1 MSRTDA
7 EINDMRLIAEFKGTT
22 FSKYKKSDVRSELVK
37 CILDGKI
44 EPACNWSSEFIC
56 AGQYLELWDIIL
68 TMVGKHIHLAN
79 TKLPLYI
86 EMRYDVFKQIMSG
99 GYVGNEL
106 ALRNNQKIRNL
117 FAEIICVLCLS
128 NKKHSFQRVDIRK
141 DEYEITTLSTKLKAP
156 NVEYV
161 NAVFEKEDPKELFI
175 ALNEF
180 AYHISSDSKNNLL
193 ACYWLEWILEFNS
206 ACKTK
211 KKEACKCSRRA
222 SMPVEDKYQMD
233 PVWMLWEII
242 LKGVN
247 SETYILPKKPI
258 VIKILTS
265 LLHLYCMRFTPGAK
279 AKRRYLLYFA
289 ISLLTE
295 SYATEKEII
304 LPQNK
309 GMVDL
314 VVQKINSVYKQIK
327 KNEVAPATD
336 YLMQGVKR
344 SDLEKTI
351 DKIEKLNSFTQF
363 ISKKE

>member
-1 MSRTDA
+1 
-7 EINDMRLIAEFKGTT
+7 
-22 FSKYKKSDVRSELVK
+22 
-37 CILDGKI
+37 
-44 EPACNWSSEFIC
+44 
-56 AGQYLELWDIIL
+56 
-68 TMVGKHIHLAN
+68 
-79 TKLPLYI
+79 
-86 EMRYDVFKQIMSG
+86 MSG

-106 ALRNNQKIRNL
+106 ALRNSQKIRNL

-141 DEYEITTLSTKLKAP
+141 DEYEITSLSTKLKAP

-180 AYHISSDSKNNLL
+180 AYHISGDSKNNLL

-206 ACKTK
+206 VCKTK

-233 PVWMLWEII
+233 PVWILWEII
-242 LKGVN
+242 LKNVN
-247 SETYILPKKPI
+247 CETCILPKKTI

-295 SYATEKEII
+295 SYTTEKEII
-304 LPQNK
+304 LPENK
-309 GMVDL
+309 SIVDS

-327 KNEVAPATD
+327 KNEIAPATD
-336 YLMQGVKR
+336 YLMQNVKR

-363 ISKKE
+363 LPKKE